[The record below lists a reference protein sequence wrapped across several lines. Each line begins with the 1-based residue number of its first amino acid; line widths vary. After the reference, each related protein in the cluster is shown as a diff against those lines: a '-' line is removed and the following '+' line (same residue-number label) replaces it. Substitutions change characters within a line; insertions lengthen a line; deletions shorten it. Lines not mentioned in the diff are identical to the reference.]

1 MSKWILQGENWDR
14 DIHLRNSRWIS
25 KPQLVAP
32 DSFFSCDLLSTAAMT
47 SKVPGYATFCLPL
60 WLRYATGLSCKA
72 HSKMKKGC
80 PDIIQGSRV
89 TDQRYSREDN
99 L

>member
-1 MSKWILQGENWDR
+1 MDPPRRKLGQRYPLKKQQMDLE
-14 DIHLRNSRWIS
+14 
-25 KPQLVAP
+25 AP
-32 DSFFSCDLLSTAAMT
+32 TCSPRFFFSCDLLSTAAMT